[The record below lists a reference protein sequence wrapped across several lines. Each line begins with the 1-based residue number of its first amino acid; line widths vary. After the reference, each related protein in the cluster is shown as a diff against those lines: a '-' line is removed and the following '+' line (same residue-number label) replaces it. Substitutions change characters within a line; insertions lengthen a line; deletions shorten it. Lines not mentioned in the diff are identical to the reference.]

1 MSEQKTQTQPDLAR
15 EIAFERFV
23 SAYFRVTLLVS
34 GIFMLVGIVQFVL
47 NPYTLPSITAQAL
60 FQEMTSF
67 TPLGFMVLGI
77 TILLLIP
84 FGRVVLLMI
93 YYFSNSDYRMS
104 MVSFTVM
111 VFMLIGMIFNIH

>member
-15 EIAFERFV
+15 EIGFDRFV

-47 NPYTLPSITAQAL
+47 NPSTLPSITAQAL
-60 FQEMTSF
+60 FKEMTSF
-67 TPLGFMVLGI
+67 TPLGFMLLGI

-111 VFMLIGMIFNIH
+111 VLMLICMIFYNH